1 MVENGAQIYK
11 EVAESVKPDDMAT
24 IIYTPGTTGD
34 PKGAMLTHNNFTS
47 NVRAGLKVISVTH
60 EDTLL
65 SFLPLSHVFER
76 MVGHYLAIY
85 CGAEIAYAESP
96 FTVANNMK
104 EVRPTVMASVPRL
117 YEMMHDKILKGVRD
131 SPPIKQKI
139 FNWAVNV
146 GKKKS
151 QAIQR
156 GESPNLILSL
166 KVSVANKLVFSKVK
180 EATGG
185 RLRFFVSG
193 GALLPQAI
201 AEFFHAAGILILEG
215 YGLTEAS
222 PVITANSEHHFKF
235 GTVGHPLPS
244 VEVKIAEDGEILS
257 RGPHIMLGYFSKPDE
272 TAEAIDEEGWFHT
285 GDIGE
290 FDEDSFLRITDRKKN
305 ILVLSNGKNVAP
317 QPIENELKR
326 SEYVNQIMLLGD
338 QEKSIAALIVPNFD
352 SIKSYAKENQIDA
365 PDISALLETKEI
377 NQLIRNEITKYGG
390 IFSDFERVKMFKLLD
405 REFSADTGE
414 MTPTLKLKR
423 KVIIGNN
430 KDGIA
435 EMYG

>member
-1 MVENGAQIYK
+1 MVEHGAQIYK

-24 IIYTPGTTGD
+24 IIYTSGTTGD

-193 GALLPQAI
+193 GAPLPQAI

-215 YGLTEAS
+215 YGLTETS
-222 PVITANSEHHFKF
+222 PMITANSEHHF
-235 GTVGHPLPS
+235 
-244 VEVKIAEDGEILS
+244 
-257 RGPHIMLGYFSKPDE
+257 
-272 TAEAIDEEGWFHT
+272 
-285 GDIGE
+285 
-290 FDEDSFLRITDRKKN
+290 
-305 ILVLSNGKNVAP
+305 
-317 QPIENELKR
+317 
-326 SEYVNQIMLLGD
+326 
-338 QEKSIAALIVPNFD
+338 
-352 SIKSYAKENQIDA
+352 
-365 PDISALLETKEI
+365 
-377 NQLIRNEITKYGG
+377 
-390 IFSDFERVKMFKLLD
+390 
-405 REFSADTGE
+405 
-414 MTPTLKLKR
+414 
-423 KVIIGNN
+423 
-430 KDGIA
+430 
-435 EMYG
+435 